1 MNILSAIR
9 PRNWTRLTKST
20 REKTDDL
27 RRDILF
33 SQILVVGLII
43 SFVHFLNDL
52 LNANPA
58 AYLLDA
64 VFVIFLAIFYIL
76 NERGAHRLAK
86 FLDLTML
93 NFLIFLLAAI
103 LDERIRMSYNF
114 FPLAILAFLVFYK
127 SEIYLSIIFSVISML
142 MLIILELTDYQP
154 FGDIGIK
161 EGVDKVTLIINI
173 LGSFILLVMGLI
185 FLVKLNLTAENELKK
200 KELDLKKTNQEL
212 DRFVYSASHDLKSPL
227 SSVKGLANL
236 MRYETKDANL
246 LEYIEKID
254 NRVIDL
260 ERFIEEIID
269 HSRNS
274 RIAVTY
280 EKIDLVSLVNE
291 ICEQLKYMDK
301 AAEIEI
307 RKNIKIS
314 EIKSDKSRLS
324 VILSNLVAN
333 SIKYSDQDKKKKWVE
348 ILAYQQNG
356 SNYIVVK
363 DNGLGIDH
371 KHHKNIY
378 QMFYRAHDNSEGSG
392 LGLYIVKEMIEKIGG
407 EITFTSVFG
416 EGTTFSIKLP
426 NMIFSE

>member
-1 MNILSAIR
+1 M
-9 PRNWTRLTKST
+9 
-20 REKTDDL
+20 

-33 SQILVVGLII
+33 SQILIVGLVI
-43 SFVHFLNDL
+43 SVLHFFNDL
-52 LNANPA
+52 INANPA

-64 VFVIFLAIFYIL
+64 LFVILLAVFYIL

-127 SEIYLSIIFSVISML
+127 SEIYLSILFSAISMV

-161 EGVDKVTLIINI
+161 EGVDTVTLIINI
-173 LGSFILLVMGLI
+173 LGSFILLVMGLV

-236 MRYETKDANL
+236 MKYETKDANL
-246 LEYIEKID
+246 LEYIDKID
-254 NRVIDL
+254 QRVIDL
-260 ERFIEEIID
+260 ERFIEEIIH

-274 RIAVTY
+274 RIAVTHD
-280 EKIDLVSLVNE
+280 KIDLPQLVDE
-291 ICEQLKYMDK
+291 ISEQLKYMDK
-301 AAEIEI
+301 ASKITV
-307 RKNIKIS
+307 RKNLKLK
-314 EIKSDKSRLS
+314 EIYTDHSRLS
-324 VILSNLVAN
+324 VILSNLLTNA
-333 SIKYSDQDKKKKWVE
+333 IKYSDEEKEVRWVE
-348 ILAYQQNG
+348 ILSYQQN
-356 SNYIVVK
+356 SLNIIQIR
-363 DNGLGIDH
+363 DNGIGIDQI
-371 KHHKNIY
+371 HHDRIY

-392 LGLYIVKEMIEKIGG
+392 LGLYIVNEMVEKIGG
-407 EITFTSVFG
+407 EISFSSEFG
-416 EGTTFSIKLP
+416 IGTTFSIKLP
-426 NMIFSE
+426 NLNFSK

>member
-333 SIKYSDQDKKKKWVE
+333 SIKYSDQDKKMKWVE
-348 ILAYQQNG
+348 ILAYRQNG
-356 SNYIVVK
+356 SNYILVK

-371 KHHKNIY
+371 KHHQNIY

-426 NMIFSE
+426 KMIFSE

>member
-371 KHHKNIY
+371 KHHQNIY

-426 NMIFSE
+426 KMIFSE